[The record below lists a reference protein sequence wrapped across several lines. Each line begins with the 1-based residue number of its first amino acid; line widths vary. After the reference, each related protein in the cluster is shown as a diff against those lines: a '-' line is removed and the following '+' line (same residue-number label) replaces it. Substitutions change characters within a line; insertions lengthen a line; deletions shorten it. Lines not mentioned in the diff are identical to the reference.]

1 MYLKELTG
9 HENII
14 RLQHIIK
21 ADNDVDLYL
30 TFDYMETDL
39 HAVIRA
45 SILEPIHQKYISYQ
59 LLKALKFIHS
69 AALVHRDVKPSN
81 VLINADCGIKLC
93 DFGLCRS
100 TLEPDGPKPVLTDYV
115 STRWYR
121 AIEVLLGSFHYTNKV
136 DMWAVGCVL
145 GEMAIGR
152 PVFPGTSALN
162 QIERVIELTG
172 RPEKEDI
179 DSLNSSYA
187 ATMLEAIPATR
198 PMSFVEVTARRA
210 RARAPRLPH
219 CIDLQ
224 HETRPA
230 RPARAALS

>member
-69 AALVHRDVKPSN
+69 ASLVHRDVKPSN
-81 VLINADCGIKLC
+81 VLINSDCGIKLC

-136 DMWAVGCVL
+136 DMWAVGCVS

-198 PMSFVEVTARRA
+198 PMSFVEVKTRA
-210 RARAPRLPH
+210 RATSHR
-219 CIDLQ
+219 CV
-224 HETRPA
+224 TRDP